1 MITMLTNSE
10 RPSGGPTNPGE
21 ALRGDVVRKKKQEDW
36 RTILGKLEPEER
48 ERVIKSVAD
57 AEGRSRIERVVA
69 EAMRI
74 LAAKERNSKRMIVCR
89 AGLAV
94 HPRGRSRQRG

>member
-1 MITMLTNSE
+1 MLTNSE
-10 RPSGGPTNPGE
+10 RPSGGPTNSGE

-69 EAMRI
+69 EATRI
-74 LAAKERNSKRMIVCR
+74 LAAKERNSKRMVVCNAR
-89 AGLAV
+89 LAV
-94 HPRGRSRQRG
+94 QPRGRSRRRG

>member
-1 MITMLTNSE
+1 M
-10 RPSGGPTNPGE
+10 
-21 ALRGDVVRKKKQEDW
+21 RKKKQEDW
-36 RTILGKLEPEER
+36 RTIIGKLEPEER

-69 EAMRI
+69 EATRI
-74 LAAKERNSKRMIVCR
+74 LATKERNSKRMIVCN

-94 HPRGRSRQRG
+94 RPRGRSRRCG